1 MRVTETHTS
10 RCSSAA
16 VMHMFDLLQ
25 GGQEVNMRSFAY
37 GFRF

>member
-1 MRVTETHTS
+1 MTMTETHTT

-25 GGQEVNMRSFAY
+25 GGQEVNMRSFAD